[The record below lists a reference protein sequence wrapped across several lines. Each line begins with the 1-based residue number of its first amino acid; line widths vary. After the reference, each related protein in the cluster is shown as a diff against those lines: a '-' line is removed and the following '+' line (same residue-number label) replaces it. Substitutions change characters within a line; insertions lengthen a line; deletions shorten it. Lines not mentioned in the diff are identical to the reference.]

1 MCRHACAT
9 GSTDSALS
17 RRRLLTAGAG
27 LAAAAAWPGGRP
39 ALASG
44 SAQRAGG
51 LPSAE
56 EALEL
61 LMEGNARFAAGEPLH
76 RPAPDWKT
84 LAQGQAPIAV
94 VLGCAD
100 SRVPP
105 ELVFDQGAGDLFV
118 VRVAGNFVTDYGL
131 ASIEYAIAFL
141 ETPLVVVLGHSGCGA
156 VGAAVEVVREGVD
169 LPGELDQLV
178 GRITPVVRRVEQG
191 GAEDLLAAS
200 IEENVRAN
208 VERLTGIGEVLPQ
221 RIAEGKLRVVGA
233 VDDIATASVRLL

>member
-1 MCRHACAT
+1 MCEQVCSS
-9 GSTDSALS
+9 GSALS

-27 LAAAAAWPGGRP
+27 LAAASAWPGVRP
-39 ALASG
+39 ARASTPVLRPEG
-44 SAQRAGG
+44 M
-51 LPSAE
+51 PSGE
-56 EALEL
+56 EALAL
-61 LMEGNARFAAGEPLH
+61 LLEGNERFAAGEPLH
-76 RPAPDWKT
+76 RPAPDWAS

-118 VRVAGNFVTDYGL
+118 VRVAGNFVTSYGL

-169 LPGELDQLV
+169 LPGELDRLV
-178 GRITPVVRRVEQG
+178 GEITPVVRRVEEG
-191 GAEDLLAAS
+191 GADDLLAAS
-200 IEENVRAN
+200 IEENVREN
-208 VERLTGIGEVLPQ
+208 VRRLTSVGEVLPQ
-221 RIAEGKLRVVGA
+221 RVAEGKLRVVGA
-233 VDDIATASVRLL
+233 VDDIASAHVRLLS